1 MDLKRQIEKS
11 PERFK
16 DFKIVDGKVFKYISN
31 SSIPE
36 DASFRWKMLV
46 PKMERKKIIE
56 DVHREAHL
64 GYLKTLAKI
73 RERWYWPR
81 MSSEVKRY
89 CSSCEVCK
97 GSKTPKINTRP
108 VCGKPKECA
117 RPWEMI
123 SIDFLGP
130 YPRSKRGNVWLLV
143 VSDFF
148 SKFVLMQCMK
158 NATAPAVCT
167 FLETMVFT
175 LFGAPSI
182 CISDNAQV
190 FKSDL
195 FRKLLIKYGVN
206 HWNLAVYHPSPNP
219 VERVNRVIV
228 TAIRCT
234 LYQKTN
240 HRDWDE
246 SINTIAMAIRTSVH
260 DSTGFS
266 PYFINFGRNMV
277 SDGQEYD
284 NLRHLT
290 PEVDQDKKEKNA
302 ETQRL
307 YEIVRSNL
315 HKAYERYSR
324 PYNLRANRRH
334 EFKQGDVVYKKN
346 MHLSDK
352 AKNFVGKF
360 ANKFSRAQ
368 VSERIGTN
376 TYIYSAR
383 YAGS

>member
-1 MDLKRQIEKS
+1 MSLTFLQTMSIESKSPRIARWALKLSKYDIILQYRKGSENVPADALSRSVASLSIDLPDPYIVDLKRQIEKS

-16 DFKIVDGKVFKYISN
+16 DFKIVDGKVFKYISY
-31 SSIPE
+31 SAIPE

-56 DVHREAHL
+56 DVHREAHI

-167 FLETMVFT
+167 FHLPCLHSFV
-175 LFGAPSI
+175 
-182 CISDNAQV
+182 
-190 FKSDL
+190 
-195 FRKLLIKYGVN
+195 
-206 HWNLAVYHPSPNP
+206 
-219 VERVNRVIV
+219 
-228 TAIRCT
+228 
-234 LYQKTN
+234 LYLQ
-240 HRDWDE
+240 
-246 SINTIAMAIRTSVH
+246 
-260 DSTGFS
+260 
-266 PYFINFGRNMV
+266 
-277 SDGQEYD
+277 
-284 NLRHLT
+284 
-290 PEVDQDKKEKNA
+290 
-302 ETQRL
+302 
-307 YEIVRSNL
+307 
-315 HKAYERYSR
+315 
-324 PYNLRANRRH
+324 
-334 EFKQGDVVYKKN
+334 
-346 MHLSDK
+346 
-352 AKNFVGKF
+352 
-360 ANKFSRAQ
+360 
-368 VSERIGTN
+368 
-376 TYIYSAR
+376 
-383 YAGS
+383 